1 MLLIILRPLGQVLL
15 PVGRH
20 LIFGGHPAGVM
31 CTLGHTSRLP
41 GHDLAGALGPPLFE
55 ELLYVDDHRTLLNL
69 LVRGV
74 KSRFVV
80 AVLHEEVVN

>member
-20 LIFGGHPAGVM
+20 LIVGAQPVGVM

-55 ELLYVDDHRTLLNL
+55 ELLDVDDHGTLLNF

-74 KSRFVV
+74 KS
-80 AVLHEEVVN
+80 

>member
-1 MLLIILRPLGQVLL
+1 MLLIILRPLGQVIL

-20 LIFGGHPAGVM
+20 LIVRPHPVGVM

-41 GHDLAGALGPPLFE
+41 GYDLAGAFGPPLLE
-55 ELLYVDDHRTLLNL
+55 ELLDVDYHGTLLNF
-69 LVRGV
+69 LVRAV